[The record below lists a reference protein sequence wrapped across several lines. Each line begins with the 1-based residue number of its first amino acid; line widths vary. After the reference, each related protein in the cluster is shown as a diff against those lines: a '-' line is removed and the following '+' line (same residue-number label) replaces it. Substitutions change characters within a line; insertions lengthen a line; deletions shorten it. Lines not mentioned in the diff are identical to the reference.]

1 MPLLVVAAVVGPLDD
16 VAAVGGGR
24 VEHGEGLVAVARKE
38 FDVPAGGV
46 DDRPLLVVAVVV
58 GPLDHIAAVGGGDP
72 AHVGVLAAVARPQL
86 VEPARCRDELPLLVG
101 GVGVAG
107 PLHDVG
113 IVGCRAVQ
121 DVQSLAA
128 VAVDQLVPGG
138 GVDDGRVR
146 CGAGPIRARVSAA
159 VSAAASALTLMDSTS
174 LIGMDAKQTIT
185 GGYPTRPTSAY
196 FYVLSFPGRWDLR
209 LVDAEFRLLGDVELR
224 AGDRVV
230 DLGHARQRCVLA
242 VLLIEANRLV
252 PADQLLDRVW
262 ADRPPRRARNALSG
276 YLSRLRPLLAPLDIA
291 IEHSAGGYVLTID
304 PSIVDVHLFHELAGE
319 GRAAA
324 DEALLERALGL
335 WRGEAFG
342 CL

>member
-1 MPLLVVAAVVGPLDD
+1 M
-16 VAAVGGGR
+16 
-24 VEHGEGLVAVARKE
+24 
-38 FDVPAGGV
+38 
-46 DDRPLLVVAVVV
+46 
-58 GPLDHIAAVGGGDP
+58 
-72 AHVGVLAAVARPQL
+72 
-86 VEPARCRDELPLLVG
+86 
-101 GVGVAG
+101 
-107 PLHDVG
+107 
-113 IVGCRAVQ
+113 
-121 DVQSLAA
+121 
-128 VAVDQLVPGG
+128 
-138 GVDDGRVR
+138 
-146 CGAGPIRARVSAA
+146 
-159 VSAAASALTLMDSTS
+159 
-174 LIGMDAKQTIT
+174 
-185 GGYPTRPTSAY
+185 
-196 FYVLSFPGRWDLR
+196 
-209 LVDAEFRLLGDVELR
+209 DAEFRLLGDVELR

-342 CL
+342 CLDTPWLNDVRARLDAERHAVELDFNDLALARGRHGELLGELSARAHETPQDERLAGQLMLALYRGGRQSDALRHFEVVRRGLAEELGTDPTPALQALHHNILTGNPDLSLVDTSPPPAKPTRGPAPRQPDPAPHQLPPAPRQLPPAPHQLPPAPRHFTGREA